1 MRRGHIAR
9 PHIGKVPMKF
19 YFRAQDIS
27 ITLPG
32 LDVQGKLVLVWK
44 VCVLCVEC
52 LCVSSVCVSSG
63 LCVPSLCVCASL
75 RVRHALRHRQRI
87 SVPCP
92 RLGVWKSS
100 LARDR
105 PTHPQLSS
113 T

>member
-75 RVRHALRHRQRI
+75 RVRHALRHR
-87 SVPCP
+87 
-92 RLGVWKSS
+92 
-100 LARDR
+100 
-105 PTHPQLSS
+105 
-113 T
+113 

>member
-1 MRRGHIAR
+1 
-9 PHIGKVPMKF
+9 MKF

-75 RVRHALRHRQRI
+75 RVRHALRHR
-87 SVPCP
+87 
-92 RLGVWKSS
+92 
-100 LARDR
+100 
-105 PTHPQLSS
+105 
-113 T
+113 